1 VKHTHRFVFALG
13 LVASLAACG
22 DNGGDIMNRDAATGT
37 DTATAQDLGTPG
49 ADVVDASQPR
59 PDVVDAGSPMAADVV
74 DAGSTMTADVV
85 DAGSTMTADV
95 VDVPAAPADAG
106 ETTLTTAEI
115 TANTTWRGI
124 VRLPNELV
132 FVRAPAV
139 LTIEPGTR
147 VVGQASS
154 ALIVTR
160 GARIEASGTA
170 ERPIVFGPASAITPG
185 MTPRRGDWG
194 GLVMLGG
201 ATINRS
207 GGDAGAGENQIEGVD
222 ATDSRGRYGGTDDN
236 YNCGTLRYVRID
248 YAGKVLARD
257 NELNSLTLGACGRAT
272 TIDFVQTHRGE
283 DDGVELFGG
292 TVDLKH
298 IVITQSDD
306 DGLDWDY
313 GWRGRVQWLFVQAPA
328 SSTESDP
335 SGIEADNDRDANNAT
350 PRSLPVIY
358 NATVVGPNPM
368 TNAMPGAVFR
378 RGTGVRMFNAIFTGW
393 GSRAVDVRDTASAA
407 LTMGMNPDLQVSNS
421 LFNNNGAMGTTH
433 FVADMTLDDN
443 AVFRDAARMNR
454 FDVDPMLPAAGNLTA
469 PNITP
474 PMSSPAAS
482 GAATPSDTFFDV
494 TATYVGAVRPGA
506 TTTWMDGWTNF
517 Q

>member
-1 VKHTHRFVFALG
+1 MTNPHRLTLA

-22 DNGGDIMNRDAATGT
+22 DSGGDIMNRDAAVGT
-37 DTATAQDLGTPG
+37 DTPAPQDLG
-49 ADVVDASQPR
+49 APR
-59 PDVVDAGSPMAADVV
+59 PDVVDAGVTPTVDVV
-74 DAGSTMTADVV
+74 DAGVTPTVDGGDAGAALDVV
-85 DAGSTMTADV
+85 DA
-95 VDVPAAPADAG
+95 PAAPTDAG

-139 LTIEPGTR
+139 LTVEPGTV

-160 GARIEASGTA
+160 GARLEASGTVD
-170 ERPIVFGPASAITPG
+170 RPIVFGPASAITPG

-194 GLVMLGG
+194 GLVLLGG
-201 ATINRS
+201 ATINRT

-222 ATDSRGRYGGTDDN
+222 ATDSRGRYGGGDDA

-248 YAGKVLARD
+248 YAGRVLARD
-257 NELNSLTLGACGRAT
+257 NELNSLTLGGCGRGT

-283 DDGVELFGG
+283 DDGIELFGG
-292 TVDLKH
+292 TVDLRH

-313 GWRGRVQWLFVQAPA
+313 GWRGRVQFLFVQAPA

-335 SGIEADNDRDANNAT
+335 SGIEADNDRDANNAA

-358 NATVVGPNPM
+358 NATVIGPNPA
-368 TNAMPGAVFR
+368 TNAMPGAVLR
-378 RGTGVRMFNAIFTGW
+378 RGTGLRMFNALFMGW
-393 GSRAVDVRDTASAA
+393 GARAIDVRDTASAA
-407 LTMGMNPDLQVSNS
+407 LTMGTNPELQVSNS
-421 LFNNNGAMGTTH
+421 LFHNNGAMGTTH
-433 FVADMTLDDN
+433 FVGDSTLNDD

-454 FDVDPMLPAAGNLTA
+454 FDLDPQLPAAGNLTA
-469 PNITP
+469 PNVTP
-474 PMSSPAAS
+474 PANSPAAT
-482 GAATPSDTFFDV
+482 GAATPSDAFFDA

-506 TTTWMDGWTNF
+506 TSTWMDGWTRF
-517 Q
+517 L